1 MSSFGMILATHGGMA
16 NGIIS
21 TLEMI
26 MGPQKN
32 ILTASLQPGQ
42 GIQELRSE
50 ILSKLEELSDFQY
63 VFIVTDLFGG
73 TPSNCSILVGKDQ
86 ERIRLITG
94 VNLPMMIQ
102 FCSSATNDPDQLCRE
117 LEEVGRESIRVF
129 RNLTQNEEANSLL
142 D

>member
-1 MSSFGMILATHGGMA
+1 MSSFGMILATHGGLA
-16 NGIIS
+16 KGIIS

-26 MGPQKN
+26 MGPQTN

-50 ILSKLEELSDFQY
+50 IIMKLEQLSDYQY

-73 TPSNCSILVGKDQ
+73 TPSNSSVLVGQDQ
-86 ERIRLITG
+86 EKVRLLTG
-94 VNLPMMIQ
+94 VNLPMVIQ
-102 FCSSATNDPDQLCRE
+102 FCSSATKDPDQLCRE
-117 LEEVGRESIRVF
+117 LEEVGKEGVRIIN
-129 RNLTQNEEANSLL
+129 NLNKNEEANSLL